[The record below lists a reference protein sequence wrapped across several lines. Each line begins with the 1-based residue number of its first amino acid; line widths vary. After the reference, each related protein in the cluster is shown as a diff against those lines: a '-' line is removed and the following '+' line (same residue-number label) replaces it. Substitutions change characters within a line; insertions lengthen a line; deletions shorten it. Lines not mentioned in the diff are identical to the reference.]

1 MKIELKLK
9 STQIHYLAAK
19 LEILS
24 IASVKEIIS
33 LPRDRKVVY
42 TILLPVADKMAKK
55 HIELQRSVDLFNDK
69 KAHKVS
75 LKYHEAH
82 ALNLMLTY
90 DGETDA
96 RYTHIANTI
105 NGMLDQKLA

>member
-1 MKIELKLK
+1 MKIEIKLK
-9 STQIHYLAAK
+9 ATQIHYLAAK

-24 IASVKEIIS
+24 LASVKEIIN
-33 LPRDRKVVY
+33 LPRERKAVY

-55 HIELQRSVDLFNDK
+55 HMELQRSVDLFNDK
-69 KAHKVS
+69 KTHKIA

-82 ALNLMLTY
+82 ALNLLLTH
-90 DGETDA
+90 DA
-96 RYTHIANTI
+96 ESDIRYTHIANTI